1 MFLENKDIPEQL
13 AIRTCAHNIRYYLV
27 IFIILIWL
35 VVVLW
40 RVIKKG
46 NNGYQEKKS
55 RRCEKKDIE
64 KKTHHVLQQ

>member
-40 RVIKKG
+40 RVIKK
-46 NNGYQEKKS
+46 EITVI
-55 RRCEKKDIE
+55 RRKNREDA
-64 KKTHHVLQQ
+64 KKT